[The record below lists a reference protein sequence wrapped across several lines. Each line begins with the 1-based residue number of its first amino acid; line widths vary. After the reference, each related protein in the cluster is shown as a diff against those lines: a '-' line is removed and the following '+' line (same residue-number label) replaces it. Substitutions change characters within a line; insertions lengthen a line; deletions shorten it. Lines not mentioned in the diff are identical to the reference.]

1 MSANGLTIGRVLTT
15 RTELRLPDG
24 LPSAEWLRIGQQVAL
39 IGDSSSWWLGDWL
52 VYGQDKLP
60 DRYRQAMASTSLDY
74 QTLRNYAWVARRFPP
89 SLRRERLSFGHHAT
103 VASLAEPER
112 QTWLE
117 RALQFGWSVRELRA
131 HLRSAPEQGQIAKV
145 DGVLNIN
152 VPLEKRQSWLAAA
165 EQEQQDLL
173 AWAIS
178 VMDQAAHHALS
189 SRANPIASPSPG
201 WSAGYSG

>member
-15 RTELRLPDG
+15 RTELRLPDR
-24 LPSAEWLRIGQQVAL
+24 LPSTEWLRIGQQVAL

-52 VYGQDKLP
+52 VYGQDKFP

-89 SLRRERLSFGHHAT
+89 SLRREKLSFGHHAT

-112 QTWLE
+112 QAWLE
-117 RALQFGWSVRELRA
+117 RAVQLGWSVRQLRA
-131 HLRSAPEQGQIAKV
+131 CLRSVPEDDQITKV
-145 DGVLNIN
+145 NAVLNIN

-178 VMDQAAHHALS
+178 VMDQAAHHALIAAPQPV
-189 SRANPIASPSPG
+189 SR
-201 WSAGYSG
+201 